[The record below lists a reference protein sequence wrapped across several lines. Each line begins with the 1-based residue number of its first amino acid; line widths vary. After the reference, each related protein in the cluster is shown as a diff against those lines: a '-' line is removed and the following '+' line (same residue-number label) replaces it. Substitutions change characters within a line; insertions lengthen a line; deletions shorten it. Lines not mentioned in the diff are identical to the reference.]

1 MRIKNIKYEDL
12 LTAVAKVYSCA
23 ELCRFF
29 NLSSTGG
36 TVSRLNQ
43 RIKILNLDTSHWTG
57 QRWNK
62 GKSSLDDKRI
72 RLKSTE
78 NIFSEESNASASYVR
93 KLILTKNLIEY
104 KCKICNLV
112 DIWNG
117 KKLNLQLDH
126 INGIRNDHRLQNL
139 RWLCANCHSQ
149 TETFCARN
157 ITKKNVSDSELI
169 EALKTS
175 PNIRQALIKV
185 DLNNGQHY
193 KRAKKLIEKYG
204 LVGELAYPYVSNT
217 DVQANIVGSSP
228 TGAIATEHKLC
239 VCGNKLKKRK
249 RSKYCSYSCSHKAI
263 EKVQWENYNLLKLSS
278 ECSIE
283 HIGRMLKVSGNA
295 VRKHLKKLKEKQ
307 FTNRESDDIVRE

>member
-12 LTAVAKVYSCA
+12 LTAVAKAYSCA

-157 ITKKNVSDSELI
+157 IKKKPVSDLDLI
-169 EALKTS
+169 DALKTTS
-175 PNIRQALIKV
+175 NIRQALIKV
-185 DLNNGQHY
+185 GLNNGQHY
-193 KRAKKLIEKYG
+193 KRAKKLIKKYE
-204 LVGELAYPYVSNT
+204 LIGELTYPSVLNT
-217 DVQANIVGSSP
+217 DVELNIVGSNP
-228 TGAIATEHKLC
+228 TESIESEIKFC
-239 VCGNKLKKRK
+239 FCGNKLKKR
-249 RSKYCSYSCSHKAI
+249 RKYCSYDCSHKST
-263 EKVQWENYNLLKLSS
+263 EKVSWEDYDLLKLSS
-278 ECSIE
+278 EYSIE

-295 VRKHLKKLKEKQ
+295 VRKKIKKLKENSLQ
-307 FTNRESDDIVRE
+307 IENQMI

>member
-72 RLKSTE
+72 RVKSTE

-157 ITKKNVSDSELI
+157 IKKKPVSDLDLI
-169 EALKTS
+169 DALKTTS
-175 PNIRQALIKV
+175 NIRQALIKV
-185 DLNNGQHY
+185 GLNNGQHY
-193 KRAKKLIEKYG
+193 KRAKKLIKKYG
-204 LVGELAYPYVSNT
+204 LIGELTYPSVLNT
-217 DVQANIVGSSP
+217 DVELNIVGSNP
-228 TGAIATEHKLC
+228 TESIESEIKFC
-239 VCGNKLKKRK
+239 FCGNKLKKR
-249 RSKYCSYSCSHKAI
+249 RKYCSYDCSHKST
-263 EKVQWENYNLLKLSS
+263 EKVSWEDYDLLKLSS
-278 ECSIE
+278 EYSIE

-295 VRKHLKKLKEKQ
+295 VRKKIKKLKENSLQ
-307 FTNRESDDIVRE
+307 IENQMI

>member
-43 RIKILNLDTSHWTG
+43 RIKILNLDTTHWTG

-72 RLKSTE
+72 RVKSTE

-157 ITKKNVSDSELI
+157 IKKKPVSDLDLI
-169 EALKTS
+169 DALKTTS
-175 PNIRQALIKV
+175 NIRQALIKV
-185 DLNNGQHY
+185 GLNNGQHY
-193 KRAKKLIEKYG
+193 KRAKKLIKKYG
-204 LVGELAYPYVSNT
+204 LIGELTYPSVLNT
-217 DVQANIVGSSP
+217 DVELNIVGSNP
-228 TGAIATEHKLC
+228 TESIESEIKFC
-239 VCGNKLKKRK
+239 FCGNKLKKR
-249 RSKYCSYSCSHKAI
+249 RKYCSYDCSHKST
-263 EKVQWENYNLLKLSS
+263 EKVSWEDYDLLKLSS
-278 ECSIE
+278 EYSIE

-295 VRKHLKKLKEKQ
+295 VRKKIKKLKENSLQ
-307 FTNRESDDIVRE
+307 IENQMI

>member
-43 RIKILNLDTSHWTG
+43 RIKILNLDTTHWTG

-72 RLKSTE
+72 RVKSTE

-157 ITKKNVSDSELI
+157 IKKKPVSDLDLI
-169 EALKTS
+169 DALKTTS
-175 PNIRQALIKV
+175 NIRQALIKV
-185 DLNNGQHY
+185 GLNNGQHY
-193 KRAKKLIEKYG
+193 KRAKKLIKKYG
-204 LVGELAYPYVSNT
+204 LIGELTYPSVLNT
-217 DVQANIVGSSP
+217 DVELNIVGSNP
-228 TGAIATEHKLC
+228 TESIESEIKFC
-239 VCGNKLKKRK
+239 FCGNKLKKR
-249 RSKYCSYSCSHKAI
+249 RKYCSYDCSHKST
-263 EKVQWENYNLLKLSS
+263 EKVSWEDYDLLKLSS
-278 ECSIE
+278 EYSIE

-295 VRKHLKKLKEKQ
+295 VRKKNKKTKRK
-307 FTNRESDDIVRE
+307 

>member
-72 RLKSTE
+72 RVKSTE

-157 ITKKNVSDSELI
+157 IKKKPVSDLDLI
-169 EALKTS
+169 DALKTTS
-175 PNIRQALIKV
+175 NIRQALIKV
-185 DLNNGQHY
+185 GLNNGQHY
-193 KRAKKLIEKYG
+193 KRAKKLIKKYG
-204 LVGELAYPYVSNT
+204 LIGELTYPSVLNT
-217 DVQANIVGSSP
+217 DVELNIVGSNP
-228 TGAIATEHKLC
+228 TESIESEIKFC
-239 VCGNKLKKRK
+239 FCGNKLKKR
-249 RSKYCSYSCSHKAI
+249 RKYCSYDCSHKST
-263 EKVQWENYNLLKLSS
+263 EKVSWEDYDLLKLSS
-278 ECSIE
+278 EYSIE

-295 VRKHLKKLKEKQ
+295 VRKK
-307 FTNRESDDIVRE
+307 